1 MDQLG
6 TTIFKLLATSKNK
19 TTLNPLDI
27 DQRFFFYFGIQV
39 LLFCISKKKIKNINL
54 HYNLMNGMI
63 LFLQESSQ

>member
-19 TTLNPLDI
+19 TTHYRY
-27 DQRFFFYFGIQV
+27 DQRFFYFGIQV

>member
-19 TTLNPLDI
+19 TTHYRYWSTI
-27 DQRFFFYFGIQV
+27 FFILEIQV
-39 LLFCISKKKIKNINL
+39 LLFCTSKKKIKNINL

>member
-1 MDQLG
+1 MIND
-6 TTIFKLLATSKNK
+6 
-19 TTLNPLDI
+19 
-27 DQRFFFYFGIQV
+27 FFYFGNQV